1 MLIGIILVS
10 PPPIMP
16 YAYPGLHSSW
26 QTNPDSHIQPLTLS
40 CIVTVHVDGFH
51 RCHHTAALGT
61 LMLSHF
67 SSPPP
72 SRVLLCNPCGP
83 LTLRNGSC
91 LSFQRAVMTRC
102 TTMPSLIFNFKKKLI
117 VKEFYVY
124 VCLLVCMCTI
134 LVKMPI
140 ELLKI
145 LELGLQ
151 VVVSH
156 PMWVLGTEPH
166 SLNP

>member
-1 MLIGIILVS
+1 M
-10 PPPIMP
+10 
-16 YAYPGLHSSW
+16 
-26 QTNPDSHIQPLTLS
+26 
-40 CIVTVHVDGFH
+40 
-51 RCHHTAALGT
+51 
-61 LMLSHF
+61 
-67 SSPPP
+67 
-72 SRVLLCNPCGP
+72 
-83 LTLRNGSC
+83 
-91 LSFQRAVMTRC
+91 
-102 TTMPSLIFNFKKKLI
+102 
-117 VKEFYVY
+117 Y

-166 SLNP
+166 SLNPLTFDSSSSFTVFLI